1 MTVPSTQPPAA
12 PRSVADEVLYD
23 LLRDEWELL
32 LAVGDGPTAL
42 DAAAARVGLGAEEC
56 RERLELLVT
65 HGLLARGAEGYRL
78 VPVIHERREG
88 MSSFLRDLV
97 IRRLELGG
105 EEPLHGGVRGGLGDP
120 DAMEALIASADAT
133 LLPAVFEAARPA
145 AGPQGRRYALFFT
158 AAASPGVAVSSSP
171 GPAIGEPAE
180 LVAPLLAVLRAA
192 AAERANDQTAAHA
205 KLWVADMRTDP
216 EVAARIAGLFASF
229 LDTAPAPG
237 AGHEGPG
244 AAAFALLAS
253 DPLKPHEGE

>member
-1 MTVPSTQPPAA
+1 MTSPSSPHPTA

-32 LAVGDGPTAL
+32 LAVGDGPTSWE
-42 DAAAARVGLGAEEC
+42 DAAARAGIGGEEC
-56 RERLELLVT
+56 RTRLELLVD
-65 HGLLARGAEGYRL
+65 HGLLARDEAGYRL

-105 EEPLHGGVRGGLGDP
+105 EEPLYGGVRGGLGDAA
-120 DAMEALIASADAT
+120 AMEALIAEADAT

-145 AGPQGRRYALFFT
+145 PGPHGRRYALFFT
-158 AAASPGVAVSSSP
+158 AAADPGEVVASLED
-171 GPAIGEPAE
+171 EPLGAQPVP
-180 LVAPLLAVLRAA
+180 VAPLLAVLRAA
-192 AAERANDQTAAHA
+192 ASERAQDQTAAHA

-216 EVAARIAGLFASF
+216 EVAERIAGLFSSF
-229 LDTAPAPG
+229 LKTAPVPG
-237 AGHEGPG
+237 PGHEGPG

-253 DPLKPHEGE
+253 DPLTPQREA